1 MFLMIVCTRGEEE
14 EEGVGGTHE
23 EKEGATQRNIL
34 FLCFVFMQAECF
46 ENADMTILTS

>member
-1 MFLMIVCTRGEEE
+1 MHDEEEEE

-34 FLCFVFMQAECF
+34 FLCFVFMRTECF
-46 ENADMTILTS
+46 ENADMMRILDFLRY